1 MAIRLK
7 PRSALQRSGWVPIP
21 SNRSILVSVADGP
34 ALAIIE
40 PLLASLRRERIS
52 LLFIP
57 GDRQVKQELITRF
70 GDAAVIDA
78 PWNNRVSS
86 VIFLLMSRARLLIGA
101 GRIDA
106 LPKRLVREAYLMGIG
121 VAFIAGDKSDAEMP
135 DATRLTAVDMWLA
148 QSAAAG
154 AALQVRG
161 VAPDRIVLA
170 PMSEPA
176 SLDLQSATMK
186 RLNFLLA
193 RRPPARNPLQALV
206 AGWLDKPAG
215 RRLLKLRAERIET
228 LGDLSVTLNHPHT
241 ILCLGNGPSSED
253 PALVQ
258 QSHDCL
264 FRVNHR
270 WLKRGLYADPQVVFT
285 GQKRTL
291 FTLRS
296 RPIFAFQT
304 RRAEA
309 LLVTHQIFN
318 PLCRHMRFVTLER
331 LQILGQLDWDGVR
344 PTNGATMLAVAV
356 ALKPKRLVISGI
368 DLFEDPAGA
377 YPGDT
382 QTPNDYVVVHERT
395 SELDFILDTL
405 ERFEG
410 ELVIL
415 SKPLAEK
422 WAARSSDGRKSRQ
435 LPE

>member
-21 SNRSILVSVADGP
+21 SNRSILVSVADRP
-34 ALAIIE
+34 ALATIE

-57 GDRQVKQELITRF
+57 GSPDVKQELIARF
-70 GDAAVIDA
+70 GDETVIDA
-78 PWNNRVSS
+78 PWNNRPSS
-86 VIFLLMSRARLLIGA
+86 VIFLLTSRARLLIGA

-121 VAFIAGDKSDAEMP
+121 VAFVAAERSDAESP
-135 DATRLTAVDMWLA
+135 DATLLASVDMWLA
-148 QSAAAG
+148 QSASMEET
-154 AALQVRG
+154 LRTRG
-161 VAPDRIVLA
+161 VASDRIVLA
-170 PMSEPA
+170 PMSDPT
-176 SLDLQSATMK
+176 SLDAQSPAMK
-186 RLNFLLA
+186 RLNFLMA

-206 AGWLDKPAG
+206 TGWLDKPAG
-215 RRLLKLRAERIET
+215 RRILKLRAERIDT
-228 LGDLSVTLNHPHT
+228 LDELRATLNDPGT

-253 PALVQ
+253 PALAQ
-258 QSHDCL
+258 LNYDCL

-270 WLKRGLYADPQVVFT
+270 WVKRGLYADPQVVFT

-331 LQILGQLDWDGVR
+331 LHILGQLDWDGVR

-405 ERFEG
+405 EGFEG

-422 WAARSSDGRKSRQ
+422 WASRSSGGRKSRQ
-435 LPE
+435 SPE

>member
-7 PRSALQRSGWVPIP
+7 PRSTLQRSGWVPIP
-21 SNRSILVSVADGP
+21 SNRSILVSIADMP
-34 ALAIIE
+34 ALTIIE
-40 PLLASLRRERIS
+40 PLLVSLRRERIS

-57 GDRQVKQELITRF
+57 GDRQVKQELIARF
-70 GDAAVIDA
+70 GDEAVIAA
-78 PWNNRVSS
+78 PWNNRLSS
-86 VIFLLMSRARLLIGA
+86 VIFLLTSRARLLIGA

-121 VAFIAGDKSDAEMP
+121 VAFIAGDRSDAEAP
-135 DATRLTAVDMWLA
+135 DTTRLTAVDMWLA
-148 QSAAAG
+148 QSPAVMQ
-154 AALQVRG
+154 ALQARN

-170 PMSEPA
+170 PMSDPL
-176 SLDLQSATMK
+176 SLDPQSATMK

-215 RRLLKLRAERIET
+215 RRFLKLRTERIET
-228 LGDLSVTLNHPHT
+228 LDELSATLKHPGT

-253 PALVQ
+253 PALAQ
-258 QSHDCL
+258 QSYDCL

-331 LQILGQLDWDGVR
+331 LRILDQLDWDGVR

-368 DLFEDPAGA
+368 DLFEDPTGA

-405 ERFEG
+405 EGFEG
-410 ELVIL
+410 ELIIL

-422 WAARSSDGRKSRQ
+422 WAVRSSDGRKSRQ
-435 LPE
+435 SPE